1 MKSIR
6 ALIASGATAL
16 LLLTVGCASSGT
28 HVVATAGDV
37 TMLSEPSM
45 RADRLIVKSSEV
57 EGSLQEVD
65 VIQVAFKNPDG
76 TVRMVPDDKGGMRP
90 LITTIIRDRVSDP
103 AGKGLLQSV
112 VPAIVTGGIQYK
124 TAVRVAEENGK
135 GCAGC
140 GGGTPI
146 QVYSIS
152 GSESN
157 STSGANVGVNVG
169 TPVPTCGAACST
181 KHAN

>member
-135 GCAGC
+135 ACAGGGC

-146 QVYSIS
+146 INQVYSS
-152 GSESN
+152 SEANSN
-157 STSGANVGVNVG
+157 SGAKVNVG
-169 TPVPTCGAACST
+169 ATAPTCGAACSPQ
-181 KHAN
+181 HVD

>member
-28 HVVATAGDV
+28 HVVAVSGNSSL
-37 TMLSEPSM
+37 LSEPAM
-45 RADRLIVKSSEV
+45 RHDRLIVKSSEV
-57 EGSLQEVD
+57 EGTLGELD
-65 VIQVAFKNPDG
+65 VYQVAFTNPDG
-76 TVRMVPDDKGGMRP
+76 TQRMESDGKGGVRP
-90 LITTIIRDRVSDP
+90 MYTAVVRDRASDP

-135 GCAGC
+135 ACAGGGC

-146 QVYSIS
+146 INQVYSS
-152 GSESN
+152 SEANSN
-157 STSGANVGVNVG
+157 SGAKVNVG
-169 TPVPTCGAACST
+169 ATAPTCGAACSPQ
-181 KHAN
+181 HVD